1 MAFNAAVLGLTP
13 IRRGSKGDMVQS
25 WQRFLRDKKF
35 VLGTPDG
42 DFGPASEAATK
53 LYQTQSAL
61 PVTGIVDIA
70 TYQVAMQQN
79 FIFYVANLTAARLL
93 QSFNFGLDEVKDLQ
107 KVLSTVGKLSPAL
120 TVDGAFGANSTRGM
134 VEVYKRLDT
143 GFAAAL
149 TLGLSA
155 KTKTKLAGDLNP
167 AIAILTEFSKRL
179 RQRLVG
185 PLWVEFKRASTS
197 LEDLSFPFRN
207 SAKAFAKAIKDSGAT
222 IEIANTLRPPERV
235 YMMHYSF
242 RVAREGLA
250 PGDVP
255 PFAGIGVD
263 WVHYTP
269 TLSVKAA
276 QELVDAYDIAY
287 KPSLMSN
294 HTIGRAVDWSIEWTK
309 PIKIKD
315 IDGNLVTIDQ
325 PRNGV
330 DNEDLWAIGEGY
342 GVYKLPPDAPHWS
355 FDGY

>member
-35 VLGTPDG
+35 ALGAPDG
-42 DFGPASEAATK
+42 DFGPASEAVTK
-53 LYQTQSAL
+53 LYQTQNAL
-61 PVTGIVDIA
+61 PVTGIVDMA

-93 QSFNFGLDEVKDLQ
+93 QAFNFGPDEVKDLQ
-107 KVLSTVGKLSPAL
+107 KVLSTIGKLNPAL
-120 TVDGAFGANSTRGM
+120 TADGAFGANSTRGM
-134 VEVYKRLDT
+134 VEAYKVLDT
-143 GFAAAL
+143 GFPAAL
-149 TLGLSA
+149 TSGLSA

-207 SAKAFAKAIKDSGAT
+207 SAKAFAKAVTDSGAT

-235 YMMHYSF
+235 HMMHYSF

-250 PGDVP
+250 PQNVP
-255 PFAGIGVD
+255 PFAGIEVD

-269 TLSVKAA
+269 ALSLKAA
-276 QELVDAYDIAY
+276 EDLVNAYEIAY
-287 KPSLMSN
+287 RPSLMSN
-294 HTIGRAVDWSIEWTK
+294 HTIGRAVDWNIEWTK

-325 PRNGV
+325 PRNGFE
-330 DNEDLWAIGEGY
+330 NGDLWAIGEGY
-342 GVYKLPPDAPHWS
+342 GVYKLDVDAPHWS
-355 FDGY
+355 FDGF

>member
-25 WQRFLRDKKF
+25 WQRFLRDRKF
-35 VLGTPDG
+35 ALGTPDG
-42 DFGPASEAATK
+42 DFGPASESATR
-53 LYQTQSAL
+53 LYQTQNAL

-107 KVLSTVGKLSPAL
+107 KVLSTIGKLSPVL
-120 TVDGAFGANSTRGM
+120 TQDGAFGPNSTRGM
-134 VEVYKRLDT
+134 VEVYKRLE
-143 GFAAAL
+143 
-149 TLGLSA
+149 
-155 KTKTKLAGDLNP
+155 TKTKLAGDFNP

-207 SAKAFAKAIKDSGAT
+207 SAKAFAKAILDSGAT

-235 YMMHYSF
+235 HMMHYAF

-250 PGDVP
+250 PQNVP
-255 PFAGIGVD
+255 PFSGIEVD

-294 HTIGRAVDWSIEWTK
+294 HTIGRAVDWSVEWKK
-309 PIKIKD
+309 PIQIKD

-325 PRNGV
+325 PRNGF